1 MSDMFTASTSKGKL
15 TITENAIRLKI
26 PGSSERTILR
36 SAITEVRI
44 GLGVWYFVGFM
55 RNLTLI
61 VVGEKT
67 PLVLGNMRKSKALEA
82 RRLLGF

>member
-1 MSDMFTASTSKGKL
+1 MTDLFTARTSQGRL

-44 GLGVWYFVGFM
+44 TLGIWYFVGFT
-55 RNLTLI
+55 RNLVLI
-61 VVGEKT
+61 IVGERR
-67 PLVLGNMRKSKALEA
+67 PLVLGGMSKSKAQEA
-82 RRLLGF
+82 RRILGF